1 MRREPLSWFAIPTVE
16 EIRIMAAAPGV
27 RRSELGEALRAC
39 RTAFVGVGVMSF
51 MINLLYLTGSLFM
64 LEVYDRVLPSRSVPT
79 LIGLIVLAAFLYM
92 AQGILDLIRGRIL
105 GRVGTSLDEA
115 LNARIFDIV
124 VRLPLTVGSRNE
136 GLQPLRDLDNVRS
149 FLGGMGPGAFFDLPW
164 LPFYLAIC
172 FAFHVMIGL
181 TALVGAIIL
190 VALTLTTEF
199 LSRAPARQALGLAAR
214 RNDLAAASRRN
225 AEVLVAMGMSG
236 RLGRRWSEANQNYL
250 DGNQRASDVSGGL
263 GAIAKVLRMMLQSA
277 VLAVGAYLVI
287 HQEATAGIIIAGS
300 ILSARALAPV
310 DLAIAHWKSFI
321 AARQSWHRLNKLL
334 DTIPARPT
342 PTLLQEPSSRVSV
355 EAISIVPP
363 GDQRLIVQ
371 DVTFALSAGNGLG
384 IIGPSGSGKSSLVRA
399 LVGVWQPARGKVRID
414 GAALDQWSSDV
425 LGRYIGYLPQDVE
438 LFAGSV
444 AQNICRFD
452 PEATSDAII
461 AAAKE
466 AGVHEMII
474 KMREGYDS
482 QVGEQGTALSAGQAQ
497 RVALARALYGN
508 PFLIVLDEPNS
519 NLDTEGDEAL
529 TRAVRA
535 ARERGAIVVVVA
547 HRPIGIEA
555 VDQLLVLKDGRV
567 QAFGP
572 KETVLAQVLQPRVAS
587 PSPIKIVSEGG
598 VAKP

>member
-1 MRREPLSWFAIPTVE
+1 
-16 EIRIMAAAPGV
+16 MAAAPGV

-39 RTAFVGVGVMSF
+39 RTAFIGVGVMSC

-79 LIGLIVLAAFLYM
+79 LVGLIILASGLYV

-115 LNARIFDIV
+115 LNARVFDIV
-124 VRLPLTVGSRNE
+124 VRLPLTVGGRNE
-136 GLQPLRDLDNVRS
+136 GLQPLRDLDNVRG
-149 FLGGMGPGAFFDLPW
+149 FLGSMGPGAFFDLPW

-172 FAFHVMIGL
+172 FAFHVLIGV
-181 TALVGAIIL
+181 TALIGALIL
-190 VALTLTTEF
+190 VTLTVMTEF

-236 RLGRRWSEANQNYL
+236 RLTRRWSEANQNYL
-250 DGNQRASDVSGGL
+250 DGNQHASDVSGGL
-263 GAIAKVLRMMLQSA
+263 GAAAKVMRMMLQSA

-310 DLAIAHWKSFI
+310 DLAIAHWKSFM
-321 AARQSWHRLNKLL
+321 AARQSWHRLNRLL
-334 DTIPARPT
+334 ESMPARPA
-342 PTLLQEPSSRVSV
+342 PTLLQNPSSRLSV
-355 EAISIVPP
+355 EALCMMAP
-363 GDQRLIVQ
+363 GDQRVIVQ

-384 IIGPSGSGKSSLVRA
+384 VIGPSGSGKSSLVRA
-399 LVGVWQPARGKVRID
+399 LVGVWQPVRGKVRID

-425 LGRYIGYLPQDVE
+425 LGRHIGYLPQDVE

-452 PEATSDAII
+452 PGATSDSII
-461 AAAKE
+461 SAAKE

-474 KMREGYDS
+474 KMREGYDT

-529 TRAVRA
+529 TRAIRGV
-535 ARERGAIVVVVA
+535 RERGAIVVVVA

-555 VDQLLVLKDGRV
+555 VDQLLVLRDGRM

-572 KETVLAQVLQPRVAS
+572 KETVLAQVLQPRVTA
-587 PSPIKIVSEGG
+587 PSPIKIVSDGG
-598 VAKP
+598 VAKS

>member
-1 MRREPLSWFAIPTVE
+1 
-16 EIRIMAAAPGV
+16 MAAAPGV
-27 RRSELGEALRAC
+27 RRSELGDALRAC
-39 RTAFVGVGVMSF
+39 RSAFIGVGVMSC
-51 MINLLYLTGSLFM
+51 MINLLYLTGSIFM
-64 LEVYDRVLPSRSVPT
+64 LEIYDRVLPSRSIPT
-79 LIGLIVLAAFLYM
+79 LVGLVILAGGLYI
-92 AQGILDLIRGRIL
+92 AQGALDLIRGRIL
-105 GRVGTSLDEA
+105 VRIGTSLDEA
-115 LNARIFDIV
+115 LNARVFETV
-124 VRLPLTVGSRNE
+124 VRLPLMVGGRNE

-149 FLGGMGPGAFFDLPW
+149 FLSSMGPGAFFDLPW

-190 VALTLTTEF
+190 VTLTVATEF
-199 LSRAPARQALGLAAR
+199 MSREPAREAMGLAAR
-214 RNDLAAASRRN
+214 RNDLAATSRRN

-236 RLGRRWSEANQNYL
+236 RLTKRWSAANEKYL
-250 DGNQRASDVSGGL
+250 AGNQHASDVAGGL
-263 GAIAKVLRMMLQSA
+263 GAIAKVMRMTLQSA

-310 DLAIAHWKSFI
+310 DLAIAHWKSFV
-321 AARQSWHRLNKLL
+321 AARQSWHRLNRLL
-334 DTIPARPT
+334 ESLPAQSAPT
-342 PTLLQEPSSRVSV
+342 QLQDPSKRLSV
-355 EAISIVPP
+355 EGVSIVPP
-363 GDQRLIVQ
+363 GDQRVIVQ
-371 DVTFALSAGNGLG
+371 DVTFALEAGNGLG
-384 IIGPSGSGKSSLVRA
+384 VIGPSGSGKSSLVRA
-399 LVGVWQPARGKVRID
+399 LVGVWQPVRGKVRLD
-414 GAALDQWSSDV
+414 GAALDQWSSDA
-425 LGRYIGYLPQDVE
+425 LGRHLGYLPQDVE

-452 PEATSDAII
+452 PEAGSAAII

-474 KMREGYDS
+474 KMRDGYDT
-482 QVGEQGTALSAGQAQ
+482 QIGAQGTALSAGQAQ
-497 RVALARALYGN
+497 RVALARALYGD

-529 TRAVRA
+529 TRAVRS

-555 VDQLLVLKDGRV
+555 VDQLLVLRDGRM

-572 KETVLAQVLQPRVAS
+572 KDQVLGQVLQRVAP
-587 PSPIKIVSEGG
+587 PSPIKIVSDSG
-598 VAKP
+598 AKS

>member
-1 MRREPLSWFAIPTVE
+1 
-16 EIRIMAAAPGV
+16 MAAAPGV

-39 RTAFVGVGVMSF
+39 RSAFIGVGIMSCI
-51 MINLLYLTGSLFM
+51 INLLYLTGSLFM
-64 LEVYDRVLPSRSVPT
+64 LEIYDRVLPSRSVPT
-79 LIGLIVLAAFLYM
+79 LVGLIILACGLYV

-105 GRVGTSLDEA
+105 GRVGTSIDEA
-115 LNARIFDIV
+115 LNARVFDTV
-124 VRLPLTVGSRNE
+124 VRLPLIVGGRNE

-149 FLGGMGPGAFFDLPW
+149 FLGSLGPGAFFDLPW

-172 FAFHVMIGL
+172 FAFHVLIGV
-181 TALVGAIIL
+181 TALIGAIIL
-190 VALTLTTEF
+190 VTLTVLTEY
-199 LSRAPARQALGLAAR
+199 LSRTPAREAMGLAAR

-236 RLGRRWSEANQNYL
+236 RLNRRWSEANQHYL
-250 DGNQRASDVSGGL
+250 EGNQRASDVAGGL
-263 GAIAKVLRMMLQSA
+263 GAVAKVMRMMLQSA

-310 DLAIAHWKSFI
+310 DLAIAHWKSFV
-321 AARQSWHRLNKLL
+321 AARQSWYRLNRLL
-334 DTIPARPT
+334 ESLPARPA
-342 PTLLQEPSSRVSV
+342 PTLLQSPSEKLSV
-355 EAISIVPP
+355 EAVAIVPP
-363 GDQRLIVQ
+363 GDQRVIVQ
-371 DVTFALSAGNGLG
+371 DVTFTLSAGNGLG

-414 GAALDQWSSDV
+414 GAALDQWSPDV
-425 LGRYIGYLPQDVE
+425 LGRHIGYLPQDVE
-438 LFAGSV
+438 LFAGTI

-452 PEATSDAII
+452 PEATSESII

-466 AGVHEMII
+466 ASVHEMII
-474 KMREGYDS
+474 KMREGYDT
-482 QVGEQGTALSAGQAQ
+482 QIGEQGAALSAGQAQ
-497 RVALARALYGN
+497 RVALARALYCN

-555 VDQLLVLKDGRV
+555 VDQLLVLKDGRM

-572 KETVLAQVLQPRVAS
+572 KETVLGQVLQPRVAT

-598 VAKP
+598 VVKS

>member
-1 MRREPLSWFAIPTVE
+1 
-16 EIRIMAAAPGV
+16 MAAAPGV
-27 RRSELGEALRAC
+27 RRSELGDALRAC
-39 RTAFVGVGVMSF
+39 RAAFIGVAIMSC

-79 LIGLIVLAAFLYM
+79 LVGLIILAVGLYI

-105 GRVGTSLDEA
+105 GRIGTWLDEA

-124 VRLPLTVGSRNE
+124 VRLPLVAGSRNE

-172 FAFHVMIGL
+172 FAFHVLIGV
-181 TALVGAIIL
+181 TALIGAIIL
-190 VALTLTTEF
+190 VTLTVMTEF
-199 LSRAPARQALGLAAR
+199 MSRAPARQALGLAAR
-214 RNDLAAASRRN
+214 RNDLASASRRN

-236 RLGRRWSEANQNYL
+236 RLTRRWAEANQNYL

-263 GAIAKVLRMMLQSA
+263 GAVAKVMRMMLQSA

-334 DTIPARPT
+334 DSIPVRPT
-342 PTLLQEPSSRVSV
+342 PTLLQAPSSRLSV
-355 EAISIVPP
+355 EAVSIVPP

-371 DVTFALSAGNGLG
+371 DVTFVLSAGNGLG

-399 LVGVWQPARGKVRID
+399 LVGVWQPVRGKVRID

-425 LGRYIGYLPQDVE
+425 LGRHVGYLPQDVE
-438 LFAGSV
+438 LFAGTV

-452 PEATSDAII
+452 PEATSDGII
-461 AAAKE
+461 MAAKE
-466 AGVHEMII
+466 AGVHDMII
-474 KMREGYDS
+474 KMREGYDT

-497 RVALARALYGN
+497 RVALARALYGS

-529 TRAVRA
+529 TRAIRA
-535 ARERGAIVVVVA
+535 ARERCAIVVVVA

-555 VDQLLVLKDGRV
+555 VDQLLVLRDGRM

-587 PSPIKIVSEGG
+587 PTPIKIVSEGG

>member
-1 MRREPLSWFAIPTVE
+1 
-16 EIRIMAAAPGV
+16 MAAAPGV
-27 RRSELGEALRAC
+27 RPSELGEALRAC
-39 RTAFVGVGVMSF
+39 RTAFIGVGVMSC

-79 LIGLIVLAAFLYM
+79 LVGLIILAGGLYV

-105 GRVGTSLDEA
+105 GRIGTSLDEQ
-115 LNARIFDIV
+115 LNARVFDIV
-124 VRLPLTVGSRNE
+124 VRLPLTAGARNE

-172 FAFHVMIGL
+172 FAFHVLIGV
-181 TALVGAIIL
+181 TALVGAVIL
-190 VALTLTTEF
+190 VTLTVMTEF
-199 LSRAPARQALGLAAR
+199 MSRTPAREALGLAAR
-214 RNDLAAASRRN
+214 RHGLAAARRRN

-236 RLGRRWSEANQNYL
+236 RLSRRWSKANQNYL

-263 GAIAKVLRMMLQSA
+263 SAAAKVMRMMLQSA

-300 ILSARALAPV
+300 ILAARALAPV
-310 DLAIAHWKSFI
+310 DLAIAHWKSFV
-321 AARQSWHRLNKLL
+321 AARQSWHRLNRLL
-334 DTIPARPT
+334 DSMPARAT
-342 PTLLQEPSSRVSV
+342 PTLLQNPSSRLSV
-355 EAISIVPP
+355 EAVSLVPP

-371 DVTFALSAGNGLG
+371 DVTFALTAGNGLG

-399 LVGVWQPARGKVRID
+399 LVGVWQPARGKVRVD

-425 LGRYIGYLPQDVE
+425 LGRHIGYLPQDVE

-452 PEATSDAII
+452 PEATSEGII
-461 AAAKE
+461 GAAKE

-474 KMREGYDS
+474 KMREGYDT
-482 QVGEQGTALSAGQAQ
+482 QIGEQGTALSAGQAQ
-497 RVALARALYGN
+497 RVALARALYGD

-529 TRAVRA
+529 TRAIRG

-555 VDQLLVLKDGRV
+555 VDQLLVLRDGRM

-572 KETVLAQVLQPRVAS
+572 KETVLAQVLQQRVAA

-598 VAKP
+598 VSKS

>member
-1 MRREPLSWFAIPTVE
+1 
-16 EIRIMAAAPGV
+16 MAAAPV
-27 RRSELGEALRAC
+27 VQRSELGDAVRAC
-39 RTAFVGVGVMSF
+39 RSAFVGVGVMSCI
-51 MINLLYLTGSLFM
+51 INLLYLTGSIFM

-79 LIGLIVLAAFLYM
+79 LVGLIVLASGLYIG
-92 AQGILDLIRGRIL
+92 QGILDLIRGRIL
-105 GRVGTSLDEA
+105 GRIGTSLDEA
-115 LNARIFDIV
+115 LNARVFDTV
-124 VRLPLTVGSRNE
+124 VRLPLIIGGRSE

-149 FLGGMGPGAFFDLPW
+149 FLGSMGPSAFFDLPW

-172 FAFHVMIGL
+172 FAFHVLIGL

-190 VALTLTTEF
+190 VSLTLVTEVM
-199 LSRAPARQALGLAAR
+199 SRQPAREAMGLAAR

-225 AEVLVAMGMSG
+225 AEVLVAMGMAG
-236 RLGRRWSEANQNYL
+236 RLTQRWGDANEKYL
-250 DGNQRASDVSGGL
+250 AGNQRASDVAGGL

-310 DLAIAHWKSFI
+310 DLAIAHWKAFV
-321 AARQSWHRLNKLL
+321 AARQSWHRLNRLFENL
-334 DTIPARPT
+334 PAQTMQTR
-342 PTLLQEPSSRVSV
+342 LQAPSSRLSV
-355 EAISIVPP
+355 EAVSIVPP
-363 GDQRLIVQ
+363 GDQKVVIQ
-371 DVTFALSAGNGLG
+371 DVTFTLAAGNGLG
-384 IIGPSGSGKSSLVRA
+384 VIGPSGSGKSSLVRA
-399 LVGVWQPARGKVRID
+399 LVGVWQPSRGKVRLD

-425 LGRYIGYLPQDVE
+425 LGRHIGYLPQDVE

-452 PEATSDAII
+452 PEASSDSII

-474 KMREGYDS
+474 KMRDGYDT
-482 QVGEQGTALSAGQAQ
+482 QIGEQGAALSAGQAQ
-497 RVALARALYGN
+497 RVALARALFGN

-555 VDQLLVLKDGRV
+555 VDQVLVLKDGRM

-572 KETVLAQVLQPRVAS
+572 KDQVLGQVLQQRVA
-587 PSPIKIVSEGG
+587 PPTPIKIVSDGG
-598 VAKP
+598 VAKS

>member
-1 MRREPLSWFAIPTVE
+1 
-16 EIRIMAAAPGV
+16 MAAASAV

-39 RTAFVGVGVMSF
+39 RTAFVGVGIMSC

-79 LIGLIVLAAFLYM
+79 LVGLIILAGGLYA
-92 AQGILDLIRGRIL
+92 AQGALDLIRGRIL

-115 LNARIFDIV
+115 LNARVFDLV
-124 VRLPLTVGSRNE
+124 VRLPLIVGGRNE
-136 GLQPLRDLDNVRS
+136 GLQPLRDLDNVRA
-149 FLGGMGPGAFFDLPW
+149 FLGSMGPGAFFDLPW

-172 FAFHVMIGL
+172 FAFHPLIGV

-190 VALTLTTEF
+190 VTLTVMTEF
-199 LSRAPARQALGLAAR
+199 LSRTPAREAMGLAAR
-214 RNDLAAASRRN
+214 RNDLAASSRRN
-225 AEVLVAMGMSG
+225 AEVMVAMGMAG
-236 RLGRRWSEANQNYL
+236 RLTRRWREANQTYL
-250 DGNQRASDVSGGL
+250 AGNQRASDVAGGL
-263 GAIAKVLRMMLQSA
+263 GAVAKVMRMLLQSA

-310 DLAIAHWKSFI
+310 DLAIAHWKSFVT
-321 AARQSWHRLNKLL
+321 ARQSWYRLNQLL
-334 DTIPARPT
+334 ESVPARAV
-342 PTLLQEPSSRVSV
+342 PTLLQSPSSRLSV
-355 EAISIVPP
+355 EAVTLVPP
-363 GDQRLIVQ
+363 GDQRVVVH
-371 DVTFALSAGNGLG
+371 DVTFSLSAGSGLG
-384 IIGPSGSGKSSLVRA
+384 VIGPSGSGKSSLIRA

-414 GAALDQWSSDV
+414 GAAVDQWSSDV
-425 LGRYIGYLPQDVE
+425 LGRHIGYLPQDVE
-438 LFAGSV
+438 LFAGTV

-452 PEATSDAII
+452 PAATSEGII

-474 KMREGYDS
+474 KMREGYDTA
-482 QVGEQGTALSAGQAQ
+482 VGEQGAALSAGQAQ
-497 RVALARALYGN
+497 RVALARALYGD

-529 TRAVRA
+529 TRAIRS

-555 VDQLLVLKDGRV
+555 VDQLLVLRDGRM
-567 QAFGP
+567 QAFGS
-572 KETVLAQVLQPRVAS
+572 KDSVLGQVLQPRVAA
-587 PSPIKIVSEGG
+587 PAPIKIVSDAG
-598 VAKP
+598 VAKS

>member
-1 MRREPLSWFAIPTVE
+1 
-16 EIRIMAAAPGV
+16 MAAAPGV

-39 RTAFVGVGVMSF
+39 RTAFIGVGIMSC

-79 LIGLIVLAAFLYM
+79 LIGLIILAGGLYV

-105 GRVGTSLDEA
+105 GRIGTSLDEA
-115 LNARIFDIV
+115 LNARVFDTI
-124 VRLPLTVGSRNE
+124 VRLPLMVGGRNE

-149 FLGGMGPGAFFDLPW
+149 FLGSLGPGAFFDLPW

-172 FAFHVMIGL
+172 FAFHPLIGV

-190 VALTLTTEF
+190 VTLTILTEF
-199 LSRAPARQALGLAAR
+199 LSRTPAREATGLAAR
-214 RNDLAAASRRN
+214 RNDLAATSRRN
-225 AEVLVAMGMSG
+225 AEVLVAMGMAG
-236 RLGRRWSEANQNYL
+236 RLTQRWSEANQNYL
-250 DGNQRASDVSGGL
+250 AGNQRASDVAGGL
-263 GAIAKVLRMMLQSA
+263 GAVAKVMRMMLQSA

-310 DLAIAHWKSFI
+310 DLAIAHWKSFV
-321 AARQSWHRLNKLL
+321 AARHSWQRLTHLL
-334 DTIPARPT
+334 EQMPVKPA
-342 PTLLQEPSSRVSV
+342 PTLLQNPSSRLSV
-355 EAISIVPP
+355 EGVGITAP
-363 GDQRLIVQ
+363 GDQKVIVQ
-371 DVTFALSAGNGLG
+371 DVNFALTTGAGLG
-384 IIGPSGSGKSSLVRA
+384 VIGPTGSGKSSLARA
-399 LVGVWQPARGKVRID
+399 LVGVWQPFRGKVRLD
-414 GAALDQWSSDV
+414 GAALDQWSSEV

-438 LFAGSV
+438 LFAGTV

-452 PEATSDAII
+452 AEAPADKII

-466 AGVHEMII
+466 AGVHDMIV
-474 KMREGYDS
+474 KMRDGYNT

-497 RVALARALYGN
+497 RVALARALYGE

-529 TRAVRA
+529 TRSIRA

-547 HRPIGIEA
+547 HRPVGIEA
-555 VDQLLVLKDGRV
+555 VDQLLVLKDGRM
-567 QAFGP
+567 QAFGA
-572 KETVLAQVLQPRVAS
+572 KETVLGQVLQPRVAA

-598 VAKP
+598 VAKS